1 MRLMPLL
8 AITALLA
15 ACAPDGA
22 DTAPANAA
30 DATTPATAT
39 AGTAPAPA
47 TAANETASPSTLAY
61 QRVNDTMHAGMGAGF
76 TGDADVDFM
85 RGMIPHHQGAI
96 DMAHVALEHGNDP
109 EVRALAQ
116 QVIAAQETEI
126 AQMQRWLQDR
136 GVAVDAPAADAGAH
150 DHH

>member
-1 MRLMPLL
+1 MRLIPLM
-8 AITALLA
+8 AMTALLA
-15 ACAPDGA
+15 ACAPDA
-22 DTAPANAA
+22 PDTASTAEA
-30 DATTPATAT
+30 DATPPAAVESVPAT
-39 AGTAPAPA
+39 
-47 TAANETASPSTLAY
+47 TAAEGDTASASTLAY
-61 QRVNDTMHAGMGAGF
+61 QRVNDAMHAGMGAGF

-96 DMAHVALEHGNDP
+96 DMAHVVLEHGTDP

-136 GVAVDAPAADAGAH
+136 GLPADAPASDADAH
-150 DHH
+150 THH

>member
-1 MRLMPLL
+1 MRLIPLM
-8 AITALLA
+8 AMTALLA
-15 ACAPDGA
+15 ACTPEAS
-22 DTAPANAA
+22 DTASTAEVDAAPPAAVESV
-30 DATTPATAT
+30 PTAT
-39 AGTAPAPA
+39 AASGD
-47 TAANETASPSTLAY
+47 TASASTLAY

-96 DMAHVALEHGNDP
+96 DMAHVVLEHGTDP

-136 GVAVDAPAADAGAH
+136 GVPVAAPASDDDAH
-150 DHH
+150 THH

>member
-8 AITALLA
+8 AMTALLA

-30 DATTPATAT
+30 DATPPATAT

-96 DMAHVALEHGNDP
+96 DMAHVALEHGTDP

>member
-1 MRLMPLL
+1 MRLIPLI
-8 AITALLA
+8 AMTALLA
-15 ACAPDGA
+15 ACAPDAA
-22 DTAPANAA
+22 DTSPTQAA
-30 DATTPATAT
+30 DTTPSAAAESVPATTA
-39 AGTAPAPA
+39 AGGDTESA
-47 TAANETASPSTLAY
+47 STLAY

-96 DMAHVALEHGNDP
+96 DMAHVVLEHGTDP

-116 QVIAAQETEI
+116 QVIAAQEAEV

-136 GVAVDAPAADAGAH
+136 GVPADQTASDDDAH
-150 DHH
+150 THH

>member
-1 MRLMPLL
+1 MRLMPL
-8 AITALLA
+8 IVMTALLA
-15 ACAPDGA
+15 ACAPEASDPASTAGVDTTPPATVTHDAAHA
-22 DTAPANAA
+22 DTAA
-30 DATTPATAT
+30 DAD
-39 AGTAPAPA
+39 
-47 TAANETASPSTLAY
+47 TASPSTLAY

-96 DMAHVALEHGNDP
+96 DMAHVVLEHGTDP

-136 GVAVDAPAADAGAH
+136 GVAADAPASDDDAHAH
-150 DHH
+150 H

>member
-1 MRLMPLL
+1 MRLIPIVAM
-8 AITALLA
+8 TALLA
-15 ACAPDGA
+15 ACAPDAA
-22 DTAPANAA
+22 DTAPASAGTSTA
-30 DATTPATAT
+30 STAATAPST
-39 AGTAPAPA
+39 GTADD
-47 TAANETASPSTLAY
+47 TASPSTLAY

-96 DMAHVALEHGNDP
+96 DMAHVVLEHGSDP

-116 QVIAAQETEI
+116 QVIAAQESEI
-126 AQMQRWLQDR
+126 AQMQRWLQER